1 MAGAWKNGH
10 GFFIRRVV
18 ISHLRVNIAPEIHA
32 SGGAGTMMKI
42 RLFGALIASAALAAC
57 GGGEDAGGDASET
70 TSAMADGAQE
80 TSAEET
86 SGGEGMAG
94 DDGAAE
100 ESAPAEDTMGDMAE
114 DAQGAAEDMANDA
127 AAAAEGAAE
136 DMMDGATQAAEDA
149 AGAMEDAAGAAQ
161 DAAADASSDGPLVIA
176 GLTGDPE
183 AGRRVF
189 ARCRSC
195 HVLEEG
201 VNRVGPSLY
210 GIFGRETGSVEG
222 FRYSDANANAGIT
235 WTGETMFEYL
245 ENPREYIPGTIM
257 SFPGLRDPQD
267 RVDVIAYMK
276 ENGGLGDEG

>member
-1 MAGAWKNGH
+1 
-10 GFFIRRVV
+10 
-18 ISHLRVNIAPEIHA
+18 
-32 SGGAGTMMKI
+32 MMKL

-57 GGGEDAGGDASET
+57 GGGGEDSGD
-70 TSAMADGAQE
+70 TSAAD
-80 TSAEET
+80 TSA
-86 SGGEGMAG
+86 
-94 DDGAAE
+94 D
-100 ESAPAEDTMGDMAE
+100 SAVEQT
-114 DAQGAAEDMANDA
+114 
-127 AAAAEGAAE
+127 AAAAEDTADTAVDAAE
-136 DMMDGATQAAEDA
+136 DTATDMADAASDAADDMAGAAEDA
-149 AGAMEDAAGAAQ
+149 AENMAGAAQ
-161 DAAADASSDGPLVIA
+161 DAADEAMGADESAAGSEEGFTIA

-222 FRYSDANANAGIT
+222 FRYSDANASAGIT

-257 SFPGLRDPQD
+257 AFPGLRSEQD
-267 RVDVIAYMK
+267 RADVIAYIK
-276 ENGGLGDEG
+276 ANGGLGDEG